1 MLTPAE
7 QSVVDLRAE
16 GLSPKEVARRLAI
29 SRVSEKVRAWKA
41 RQKKKAGD
49 PLTLPGMGVYCVFRF
64 GPSYIGI
71 LPLRMLPR
79 WTETVWKAKDRLPT
93 FARLKRRPEPEILLG
108 AIIHL
113 TWPQAKAARRL
124 LAPKRKPGVYRVGPR
139 GKVTKFSGEKAAARA
154 LRVNSM
160 AIRQY
165 RERGHERGR
174 YFWL

>member
-1 MLTPAE
+1 M
-7 QSVVDLRAE
+7 
-16 GLSPKEVARRLAI
+16 SPKEVARRLAI
-29 SRVSEKVRAWKA
+29 SRVSEKFRAWKA

-108 AIIHL
+108 ISPTH
-113 TWPQAKAARRL
+113 
-124 LAPKRKPGVYRVGPR
+124 LAPSESRKAIAGPETKTR
-139 GKVTKFSGEKAAARA
+139 CLPRWPAWQVTKFSGEKAAARA
-154 LRVNSM
+154 C
-160 AIRQY
+160 
-165 RERGHERGR
+165 G
-174 YFWL
+174 